1 MLPPD
6 AHLAFRLPIR
16 PLPANATPRAV
27 STVVRAAA
35 SADADVLGAISGRA
49 FHTTYRGIVPDV
61 VLDEW
66 IETGAMSWHAALENR
81 TPDSPWRAWLAERD
95 GSVIGYATTSP
106 ARANWLPP
114 PDGAG
119 ELTNL
124 YLDPAVIGSG
134 VGRLLYAHAV
144 ADLRERGFDP
154 LVVWAFRDNH
164 RARRFYEGRGLTL
177 DVPDHAWVL
186 AHVACPIVRFR
197 GDLGSPDGG

>member
-1 MLPPD
+1 MN
-6 AHLAFRLPIR
+6 AVAIRLAEP
-16 PLPANATPRAV
+16 
-27 STVVRAAA
+27 
-35 SADADVLGAISGRA
+35 ADADALGGISARA
-49 FHTTYRGIVPDV
+49 FDATYRGIVPDA

-66 IETGAMSWHAALENR
+66 IRDGVASWRAALDQQA
-81 TPDSPWRAWLAERD
+81 PGDPSRAWLAERD

-124 YLDPAVIGSG
+124 YLDPDVIGTG
-134 VGRLLYAHAV
+134 VGRLLYDHAV
-144 ADLRERGFDP
+144 ADLRGRGFDP

-164 RARRFYEGRGLTL
+164 RARRFYEARGLAI

-186 AHVACPIVRFR
+186 ADIPCPIVRFR
-197 GDLGSPDGG
+197 GVLRPAAAR

>member
-1 MLPPD
+1 VN
-6 AHLAFRLPIR
+6 AVAIRLAEP
-16 PLPANATPRAV
+16 
-27 STVVRAAA
+27 
-35 SADADVLGAISGRA
+35 ADVDALGGISARA
-49 FHTTYRGIVPDV
+49 FDATYRGIVPDA

-66 IETGAMSWHAALENR
+66 IRDGVASWRAALDHR
-81 TPDSPWRAWLAERD
+81 APGDPSRAWLAERD

-124 YLDPAVIGSG
+124 YLDPDVIGTG
-134 VGRLLYAHAV
+134 VGRLLYDHAV
-144 ADLRERGFDP
+144 ADLRERAFDP

-164 RARRFYEGRGLTL
+164 RARRFYEARGLAI

-186 AHVACPIVRFR
+186 ADIPCPIVRFR
-197 GDLGSPDGG
+197 GVLGPAAAR